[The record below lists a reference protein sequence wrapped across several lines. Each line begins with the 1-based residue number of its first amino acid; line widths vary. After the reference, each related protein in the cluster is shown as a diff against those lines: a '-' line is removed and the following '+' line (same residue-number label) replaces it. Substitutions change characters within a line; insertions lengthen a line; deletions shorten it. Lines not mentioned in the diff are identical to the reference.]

1 MNSRT
6 VRRYSMVGALAFLA
20 VPLAAGCGGQDP
32 LDGDP
37 EKAIADAWNQAY
49 EDQAN
54 AKGDSSCS
62 GTVLPDQRGFNHRIA
77 LTFDDG
83 PNLTTTPKV
92 LAILAAHNA
101 KGTFFVN
108 GKGVTTEAHR
118 QLLAKMIAEG
128 HIVGNHSQNH
138 LNLKTVDAG
147 TLESEVEA
155 THQVLLKA
163 GEQPRFFRFP
173 FGSAGCSQVSAV
185 RAKGYAV
192 VGWHIDSADWCYA
205 SPTGGVG
212 YCDPRTFKWVDDQ
225 YRHDIVGNVLSQAR
239 ATGGGV
245 LLFHDIHAN
254 TVNNLDAIL
263 TALEQDGFSIVPL
276 SDKETFPLLN
286 GANPVTQPWV
296 GTPCSQDSECA
307 FTVNGEKGSCYTFGS
322 NGFCTYSCNG
332 TCQDRPGTSVTFCT
346 SLDGQ
351 SGMCVAKS
359 SGLNQSCAGIP
370 GTAEVSSD
378 RFIGQ
383 SSSSAAS
390 AIVCLPK

>member
-1 MNSRT
+1 MSSRT
-6 VRRYSMVGALAFLA
+6 VRRGMGALAFLA
-20 VPLAAGCGGQDP
+20 TIPLVAAGCGGLDP
-32 LDGDP
+32 AEEDP
-37 EKAIADAWNQAY
+37 DQAIADAWNQAY

-62 GTVLPDQRGFNHRIA
+62 GVVLPDQSGFNHRVA

-83 PNLTTTPKV
+83 PNLNLTPKV

-108 GKGVTTEAHR
+108 GKGVTSEAHR
-118 QLLAKMIAEG
+118 QLLAKMVAEG

-138 LNLKTVDAG
+138 LDLKKVDAG
-147 TLESEVEA
+147 TLDSEIEA
-155 THQVLLKA
+155 THQVLVKA
-163 GEQPRFFRFP
+163 GGQPRFFRFP
-173 FGSAGCSQVSAV
+173 FGSAGCSQVSAL

-205 SPTGGVG
+205 SATGGVG

-225 YRHDIVGNVLSQAR
+225 YRGDMVGNVLAQAR

-263 TALEQDGFSIVPL
+263 TALEQDGFTLVPV
-276 SDKETFPLLN
+276 SDTETFPLLN
-286 GANPVTQPWV
+286 GANPADQPWV
-296 GTPCSQDSECA
+296 GTPCAEDADCA
-307 FTVNGEKGSCYTFGS
+307 FTVNGVGGSCFTYGE
-322 NGFCTYSCNG
+322 NGFCTYPCNG
-332 TCQDRPGTSVTFCT
+332 TCQDRAGKSVTFCT

-378 RFIGQ
+378 RFIGT
-383 SSSSAAS
+383 SSSPAAS